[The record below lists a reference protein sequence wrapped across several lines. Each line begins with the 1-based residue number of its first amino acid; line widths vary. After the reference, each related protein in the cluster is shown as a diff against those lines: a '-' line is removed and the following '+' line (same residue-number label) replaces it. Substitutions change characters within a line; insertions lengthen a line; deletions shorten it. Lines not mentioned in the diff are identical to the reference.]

1 MLKHQ
6 NAYDRALLQIRN
18 RIGNLA
24 GLVEE
29 RLCQAMSSL
38 VQQDNILAGRILQGD
53 DEVDS
58 VVEALERDCLD
69 LILLQQP
76 TDSDLRFLSAA
87 TRIGREMERIADYA
101 CDIAELTLELKQ
113 KVPYFKPLVD
123 LPRMGEMVAD
133 MLRQSIKVFLD
144 QDLAGARRVVE
155 SDDPV
160 DELFTALLQEL
171 TDYMKKGPEYV
182 DQASRLLLVARYL
195 ERIGDHVVNIAEM
208 VVFIAT
214 GERHPFKS

>member
-18 RIGNLA
+18 RLGDLA

-29 RLCQAMSSL
+29 RLCQAMSAL
-38 VQQDNILAGRILQGD
+38 VNQDNTLATRIFRGD
-53 DEVDS
+53 DDVDS
-58 VVEALERDCLD
+58 VVEALEKDCLD

-87 TRIGREMERIADYA
+87 MRIGREMERIADYA
-101 CDIAELTLELKQ
+101 CDIAELTLELQ
-113 KVPYFKPLVD
+113 EKVPFFKPLID
-123 LPRMGEMVAD
+123 LPRMADLVAD
-133 MLRQSIKVFLD
+133 MLRQGTKAFLD
-144 QDLAGARRVVE
+144 QDLAGARRVAE
-155 SDDPV
+155 SDGPV
-160 DELFTALLQEL
+160 DQLFIALLQEL

-195 ERIGDHVVNIAEM
+195 ERIGDHVVNIVEM